1 MASRIKVDEITTVG
15 ETGNI
20 VIPGNVGIDGSQG
33 TGCWKLPKGTDA
45 QRPSASGG
53 EIRFNTTNS
62 TLEFHDGTEFVGV
75 KKDFGLDGSTAQ
87 KASTSAL
94 AIKQLTGTTTDGYYW
109 IQHANFNNGNAFEVY
124 CDMNEDGGGW
134 TLVHTVQG
142 SNGQWNNSNINSRNV
157 NSATLSDNY
166 SILGCVD
173 NIKQSGTWQFMI
185 GAGNSGSWTKA
196 KGGIFNASASASFQ
210 DSTPRTGGFARVQDF
225 PNSYFGNGNMYERVP
240 WINQGSGN
248 PHPAALFTTFPGSPN
263 WWGTITEGRSGG
275 TSYITGPWMSSSSG
289 GGRDNYKWVWVR

>member
-33 TGCWKLPKGTDA
+33 TGCWKVPRGTDA

-53 EIRFNTTNS
+53 EIRFNTTSS

-75 KKDFGLDGSTAQ
+75 KKDFGLDGSSAA

-94 AIKQLTGTTTDGYYW
+94 AIKQLTGTTTDGFYY
-109 IQHANFNNGNAFEVY
+109 IKHASFNNGTAFQVY

-134 TLVHTVQG
+134 TLVHTVEG
-142 SNGQWNNSNINSRNV
+142 SGSGWSNSNILSRNV
-157 NSATLSDNY
+157 SSPSLNSDY
-166 SILGCVD
+166 SILGCAD
-173 NIKQSGTWQFMI
+173 LIKQSGTWQFMV
-185 GAGNSGSWTKA
+185 GAANSGSWTKA
-196 KGGIFNASASASFQ
+196 KGGIFNAAASASFQ
-210 DSTPRTGGFARVQDF
+210 DSTPRTGGFSRVQDF
-225 PNSYFGNGNMYERVP
+225 PNSLFGNGNMYERVP
-240 WINQGSGN
+240 WINQGGYG
-248 PHPAALFTTFPGSPN
+248 PHPAALFTTYPGTPN
-263 WWGTITEGRSGG
+263 WWGTITEGGSN
-275 TSYITGPWMSSSSG
+275 TSYTTGPWMSSSSG

>member
-33 TGCWKLPKGTDA
+33 TGCWKVPRGTDA

-53 EIRFNTTNS
+53 EVRFNTTSS

-75 KKDFGLDGSTAQ
+75 KKDFGLDGSSAA

-94 AIKQLTGTTTDGYYW
+94 AIKQLTGTTTDGFYY
-109 IQHANFNNGNAFEVY
+109 IKHASFNNGTAFQVY

-134 TLVHTVQG
+134 TLVHTVEG
-142 SNGQWNNSNINSRNV
+142 SGSGWSNSNILSRNV
-157 NSATLSDNY
+157 SSPSLNSDY
-166 SILGCVD
+166 SILGCAD
-173 NIKQSGTWQFMI
+173 LIKQSGTWQFMV
-185 GAGNSGSWTKA
+185 GAANSGSWTKA
-196 KGGIFNASASASFQ
+196 KGGIFNAAASASFQ
-210 DSTPRTGGFARVQDF
+210 DSTPRTGGFSRVQDF
-225 PNSYFGNGNMYERVP
+225 PNSLFGNGNMYERVP
-240 WINQGSGN
+240 WINQGGYG
-248 PHPAALFTTFPGSPN
+248 PHPAALFTTYPGTPN
-263 WWGTITEGRSGG
+263 WWGTITEGGSN
-275 TSYITGPWMSSSSG
+275 TSYTTGPWMSSSSG